1 MLSTA
6 SPSSS
11 EAPRIEP
18 VAMRLDAAP
27 GRWQLT
33 ELQYVLAA
41 RLPDH
46 GPDHGEVGT

>member
-1 MLSTA
+1 
-6 SPSSS
+6 
-11 EAPRIEP
+11 
-18 VAMRLDAAP
+18 MRLDAAP

-46 GPDHGEVGT
+46 GEVGA